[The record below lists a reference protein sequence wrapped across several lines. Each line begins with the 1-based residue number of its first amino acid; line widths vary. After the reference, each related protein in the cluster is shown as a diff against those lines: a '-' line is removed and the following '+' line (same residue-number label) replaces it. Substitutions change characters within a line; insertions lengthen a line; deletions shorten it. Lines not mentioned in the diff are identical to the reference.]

1 MKKRLLTTLTL
12 VTLLL
17 SLPSSV
23 YAITEAEVESVG
35 KEAAAGNVFIWVL
48 CAVGF
53 LKISQKID
61 SFYFRVRGKGFEGYL
76 KQL

>member
-12 VTLLL
+12 VTLLT
-17 SLPSSV
+17 LPSSV
-23 YAITEAEVESVG
+23 YAITEAEVEAVG

-53 LKISQKID
+53 LKISQKITRQGV
-61 SFYFRVRGKGFEGYL
+61 SSACMT
-76 KQL
+76 